1 MSETGARWQRMMEET
16 ETEQFRA
23 QLLRLKEELRD
34 MEESSRDATKPVELD
49 QASVGRL
56 SRMDAMQSQQMAQEL
71 ARRRQQQLVKIE
83 GALRRI
89 ESGDYGYCAVCDEEI
104 DLRRLAL
111 DPTSTRCVKCVDK

>member
-1 MSETGARWQRMMEET
+1 MDEPHLQ
-16 ETEQFRA
+16 QFKA
-23 QLLRLKEELRD
+23 QLLRLQSELQDVAETSKE
-34 MEESSRDATKPVELD
+34 ATKTVELD

-89 ESGDYGYCAVCDEEI
+89 EAGDYGYCAVCDEEI

-111 DPTSTRCVKCVDK
+111 DPTNTRCVKCADK